1 MTEGGWCNTDPRAT
15 SPRWGSSP
23 HSLCV
28 NKCTFISV
36 SLAQSRLL
44 HIRGDG
50 HVLFNIMPG
59 SGDVLGGREGRG
71 GEGRRGEARRKEG
84 GNKERSMGK
93 KRRSLAPRLDT
104 CLPLCQD
111 RSSLLLSQYLLIH
124 LLSVL
129 VASPEAVRDY
139 QSTVDVLAH
148 CSLSLYCL
156 CFPSLSS

>member
-59 SGDVLGGREGRG
+59 SGDVLGGGEGRG
-71 GEGRRGEARRKEG
+71 GKEGGRQGGRKEG
-84 GNKERSMGK
+84 T
-93 KRRSLAPRLDT
+93 RREAWGRREGVLPQDWTHAFPCARTALPSSLAST
-104 CLPLCQD
+104 F
-111 RSSLLLSQYLLIH
+111 SSISSQYLSPPQR
-124 LLSVL
+124 LSV
-129 VASPEAVRDY
+129 
-139 QSTVDVLAH
+139 TI
-148 CSLSLYCL
+148 SLQ
-156 CFPSLSS
+156 